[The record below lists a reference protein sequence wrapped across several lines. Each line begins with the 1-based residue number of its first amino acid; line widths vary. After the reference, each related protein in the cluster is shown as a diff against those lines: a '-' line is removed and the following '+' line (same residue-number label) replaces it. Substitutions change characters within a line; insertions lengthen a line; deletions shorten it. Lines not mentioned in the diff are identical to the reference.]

1 LQTVG
6 ITHNM
11 HSVNLPY
18 ASGNAPIR
26 KDFVS
31 GVCLGNRLNAGGVG
45 GAGEPLL
52 SVKQVAEQL
61 GIATATVYGL
71 CADGRLA
78 HVRVLS
84 VIRIAPSD
92 LAVFIEARRQSIRP

>member
-1 LQTVG
+1 
-6 ITHNM
+6 M
-11 HSVNLPY
+11 HSVNWQS

-26 KDFVS
+26 KDFVC
-31 GVCLGNRLNAGGVG
+31 GVCLGNRLNAGGA

-52 SVKQVAEQL
+52 SVKQAAEQL

-84 VIRIAPSD
+84 VIRIARSD
-92 LAVFIEARRQSIRP
+92 LEAFIASQRQSVRRRP

>member
-1 LQTVG
+1 
-6 ITHNM
+6 M
-11 HSVNLPY
+11 
-18 ASGNAPIR
+18 
-26 KDFVS
+26 
-31 GVCLGNRLNAGGVG
+31 
-45 GAGEPLL
+45 AGEPLL
-52 SVKQVAEQL
+52 SVKQVAAQL

-92 LAVFIEARRQSIRP
+92 LAAFVASQRQAGGRT